1 MIMVLEK
8 DRTVILNKD
17 GSVKKIISIA
27 EEALIEENLI
37 EELENNKF
45 FLNEMDSMNII

>member
-17 GSVKKIISIA
+17 GSIKKIISIA
-27 EEALIEENLI
+27 DEALIEENLI

-45 FLNEMDSMNII
+45 FLDKINNANVI